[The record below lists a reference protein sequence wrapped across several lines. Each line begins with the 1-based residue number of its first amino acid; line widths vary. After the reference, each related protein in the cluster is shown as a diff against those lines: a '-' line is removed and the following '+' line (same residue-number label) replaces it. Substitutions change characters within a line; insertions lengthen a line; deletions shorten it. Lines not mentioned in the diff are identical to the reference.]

1 MANIT
6 DLFPSNWIKAPDLR
20 GRRVTVTMAAVKVE
34 EVGDDKKPVLYFSG
48 TDKGLVLNV
57 TNANSIKEL
66 YGPETND
73 WRGRA
78 ITLYVAKVEYQGKRM
93 DGIRVD
99 PPDTTGGASPARQA
113 PPPPPSPP
121 APFLPVA
128 DQFASGPEL
137 TDDDIPF

>member
-6 DLFPSNWIKAPDLR
+6 ELFPSNWLKAPDLR
-20 GRRVTVTMAAVKVE
+20 GRRVTVTMAGVKVE
-34 EVGDDKKPVLYFSG
+34 EVGDDKKPVLYFQG

-57 TNANSIKEL
+57 TNANSIKDL

-73 WRGRA
+73 WRGRP

-99 PPDTTGGASPARQA
+99 PPDTQGAAPVRQA
-113 PPPPPSPP
+113 PPPPPPP
-121 APFLPVA
+121 SLPIE

-137 TDDDIPF
+137 TDDQIPF

>member
-1 MANIT
+1 M
-6 DLFPSNWIKAPDLR
+6 S
-20 GRRVTVTMAAVKVE
+20 GVKVE

-99 PPDTTGGASPARQA
+99 PPDTAQGPRPVA
-113 PPPPPSPP
+113 PPPPPPS
-121 APFLPVA
+121 LPIE
-128 DQFASGPEL
+128 DQFASGPEV
-137 TDDDIPF
+137 TSDDIPF